1 MVLFIYF
8 TLLQAYT
15 TELELKVALL
25 GEENAKLRKQQERVS
40 TVEEECFFF
49 LIYIYTHTYIFIF
62 QIWNV
67 KFTQSK
73 RSHHGI

>member
-49 LIYIYTHTYIFIF
+49 FNIYIYTHIYFYF
-62 QIWNV
+62 PDME
-67 KFTQSK
+67 
-73 RSHHGI
+73 R

>member
-49 LIYIYTHTYIFIF
+49 F
-62 QIWNV
+62 
-67 KFTQSK
+67 
-73 RSHHGI
+73 

>member
-1 MVLFIYF
+1 MKFNDYITLMVLFIYF

-49 LIYIYTHTYIFIF
+49 FNTHAHTHIYFYFPDME
-62 QIWNV
+62 
-67 KFTQSK
+67 
-73 RSHHGI
+73 R